1 MLKGSRITLRP
12 LLMSDLLFLKSIENN
27 NENWQY
33 GTEEKVYNSAEL
45 ITYINNSK
53 TDINIAK
60 QYRFVIDYNSFP
72 IGFIDLFNFTT
83 ERVYIGIIISK
94 ENRNKG
100 FAKESLELII
110 NYSFISLKVNKIY
123 ATISIDNLK
132 SIKLFESCCF
142 IIKEH
147 HLDSTCTLVIDK

>member
-53 TDINIAK
+53 TDINVAK

-72 IGFIDLFNFTT
+72 IGFIDLFNFTA
-83 ERVYIGIIISK
+83 ESVYIGIIISK
-94 ENRNKG
+94 ENRNRG

-110 NYSFISLKVNKIY
+110 NYSFMSLKVNKIY
-123 ATISIDNLK
+123 ATVSIDNSN
-132 SIKLFESCCF
+132 SIKLFKSCCF
-142 IIKEH
+142 VIKEQ
-147 HLDSTCTLVIDK
+147 HLDSTYTLVIDK

>member
-12 LLMSDLLFLKSIENN
+12 LIMSDFLFLKSIENN

-45 ITYINNSK
+45 ITFIKNSK

-60 QYRFVIDYNSFP
+60 QYRFVIEYNSFP
-72 IGFIDLFNFTT
+72 IGFIDLFNFTA
-83 ERVYIGIIISK
+83 ESVYIGIIISK
-94 ENRNKG
+94 ENRNRG

-110 NYSFISLKVNKIY
+110 NYSFMSLKVNKIY
-123 ATISIDNLK
+123 ATVSIDNSN
-132 SIKLFESCCF
+132 SIKLFKSCCF
-142 IIKEH
+142 VIKEQ
-147 HLDSTCTLVIDK
+147 HLDSTYTLVIDK